1 MWANDRRE
9 GMATFYWPNR
19 GKKYTGEWVKN
30 APVCGSVESIRTG
43 EIDGLQ
49 YPAPQRPF
57 ATRSENLDV
66 SARSIIL
73 I

>member
-30 APVCGSVESIRTG
+30 APVCGSVERIRKG

-66 SARSIIL
+66 SAKSIVL